1 MNLKRIAMT
10 AFFVLAV
17 GGAFAQ
23 ETVQQPEA
31 EAEPVAA
38 PAWRDDI
45 PITPKINWDEL
56 NWLQKCT
63 AGIAYVPG
71 CVLGV
76 LANGCYWVYGCFD
89 HAE

>member
-1 MNLKRIAMT
+1 MNLKRIAMA
-10 AFFVLAV
+10 AFCVLAV
-17 GGAFAQ
+17 GDAFAQ

>member
-10 AFFVLAV
+10 AFFVLGV

-31 EAEPVAA
+31 EVEPVAA

-45 PITPKINWDEL
+45 PIAPKINWDEL

>member
-1 MNLKRIAMT
+1 MNLKRIAM
-10 AFFVLAV
+10 AVSFVLAAW
-17 GGAFAQ
+17 GAFAQ
-23 ETVQQPEA
+23 ETVQQPA
-31 EAEPVAA
+31 AAAEPVEA
-38 PAWRDDI
+38 PVWKDDI

-76 LANGCYWVYGCFD
+76 IANGCYWVYGCFD
-89 HAE
+89 RDE

>member
-1 MNLKRIAMT
+1 MHLKRIVVAT
-10 AFFVLAV
+10 SFVLAV
-17 GGAFAQ
+17 AGAFAQ
-23 ETVQQPEA
+23 EAAQPSEA
-31 EAEPVAA
+31 AAEPVEA

-45 PITPKINWDEL
+45 PIVPTINWDEL

-89 HAE
+89 RGE

>member
-1 MNLKRIAMT
+1 MNLKRIAM
-10 AFFVLAV
+10 AALFVLAV

-23 ETVQQPEA
+23 ETVRQPEA
-31 EAEPVAA
+31 AAEPVEA
-38 PAWRDDI
+38 PVWRDDI
-45 PITPKINWDEL
+45 PIVPTINWDEL

>member
-1 MNLKRIAMT
+1 MNLKRIAM
-10 AFFVLAV
+10 AALCVLAV

-23 ETVQQPEA
+23 ESEPQSKA
-31 EAEPVAA
+31 EAEQVETPV
-38 PAWRDDI
+38 WRDDI